1 VLRLPLMNRLYFG
14 DNLKW
19 LSDRKEFADAS
30 IDLVYLDPPFN
41 SNADYNVLFREPSGQ
56 ANQAQFHAFT
66 DAWSC
71 ADAEDVGRY
80 TSMLWHNRGY
90 PRVQILSV
98 EGLPNGSERID
109 TPPQINPFA
118 MAARESAREKQ
129 TEML

>member
-1 VLRLPLMNRLYFG
+1 MNRLYFG

-30 IDLVYLDPPFN
+30 VDLVYLDPPFN

-66 DAWSC
+66 DTWSW
-71 ADAEDVGRY
+71 ADAADAGLH
-80 TSMLWHNRGY
+80 TSTLWHDRDY
-90 PRVQILSV
+90 PRIQILTV
-98 EGLPNGSERID
+98 EGLLNGTERVD
-109 TPPQINPFA
+109 APPQLNPFA
-118 MAARESAREKQ
+118 MAARESKQHAQ

>member
-1 VLRLPLMNRLYFG
+1 
-14 DNLKW
+14 
-19 LSDRKEFADAS
+19 
-30 IDLVYLDPPFN
+30 
-41 SNADYNVLFREPSGQ
+41 
-56 ANQAQFHAFT
+56 
-66 DAWSC
+66 
-71 ADAEDVGRY
+71 
-80 TSMLWHNRGY
+80 MLWHNRGY